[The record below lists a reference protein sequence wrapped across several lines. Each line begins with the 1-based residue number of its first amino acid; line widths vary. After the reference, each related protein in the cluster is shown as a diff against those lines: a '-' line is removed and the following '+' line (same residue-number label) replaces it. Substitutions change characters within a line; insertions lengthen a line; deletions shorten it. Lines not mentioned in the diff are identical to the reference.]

1 MGFLDSLF
9 SGVRAFVREAM
20 KVVAEVVHVVL
31 EEIDRSPFGKATTR
45 FIEGASKK
53 YFNTASELAE
63 EEKYLA
69 EKMVRDGK
77 RTSGDRDRLDEIQ
90 AERDK
95 LKKEINE
102 LRAQQAA
109 KEFKDNQNSVIS
121 ADLSDD
127 ETSASVGIIA
137 SKECPSCGGT
147 MRVGQGGLRADGHR
161 NFYWQCTD
169 RPGACPTV
177 KLDPHNDQATVLR
190 KADPNLDLPVDERRA
205 IWTRKDV
212 LVETASRLR
221 QGLGEDDKEIVCPHH
236 LLPMKLLPK
245 RNADGL
251 LLSTYEYACLGVDS
265 EGRACGYKVPLE
277 TFPQVSEALKRREGQ
292 GIIR

>member
-9 SGVRAFVREAM
+9 SGVRAFVREAV
-20 KVVAEVVHVVL
+20 KVVAEVVQVVL

-45 FIEGASKK
+45 FINGASKK
-53 YFNTASELAE
+53 YFDTASDLAE

-69 EKMVRDGK
+69 EKFRRDGK
-77 RTSGDRDRLDEIQ
+77 RTGSDKDRLDEIQ

-95 LKKEINE
+95 LKKELDE
-102 LRAQQAA
+102 LRTQQAA
-109 KEFKDNQNSVIS
+109 VEFKDNKKSVIS
-121 ADLSDD
+121 AELTDD
-127 ETSASVGIIA
+127 ETSASVGILS

-147 MRVGQGGLRADGHR
+147 MKVGQGGLKPDGHR

-169 RPGACPTV
+169 QPGRCPAV
-177 KLDPHNDQATVLR
+177 KLDPYKDQTTVLR
-190 KADPNLDLPVDERRA
+190 NADPNLDLPVEERRA

-212 LVETASRLR
+212 LVQTAGRLR

-245 RNADGL
+245 PNADGL
-251 LLSTYEYACLGVDS
+251 LLATYEYVCLGVDA
-265 EGRACGYKVPLE
+265 EGRACNYKVALE